1 MKSEDS
7 YAAEE
12 EYLLL
17 NRDYCNDEDDTEL
30 WIKKK
35 DFKLEKVYSFFFD
48 SIKKH
53 YRYVLMEE
61 EVEKKE
67 EEMMEA
73 KCEIQIENASLLN
86 TGNILDLDVHINEE
100 LRQEVI
106 QGPF

>member
-1 MKSEDS
+1 MKSENN
-7 YAAEE
+7 YTTEE

-17 NRDYCNDEDDTEL
+17 NRNYCNDEDDTEL
-30 WIKKK
+30 WIKKE

-53 YRYVLMEE
+53 YRYVLMEK

-67 EEMMEA
+67 ATEE
-73 KCEIQIENASLLN
+73 KCELQKENASLLN
-86 TGNILDLDVHINEE
+86 NENISDLDEHINEE